1 MIAYKAFEPG
11 LVCRGYQFKMGL
23 NVTDKANC
31 AQNGFHSAENPLD
44 CLNYYHNMD
53 ASEYY
58 LVDVGGDIDEDGHD
72 TRVSCTE
79 LRIIKKLSKRDFF
92 LHALAY
98 MVDHPKRKWSSKV
111 SKERAEA
118 KFGYAVVRGIDPIAK
133 GNFGDIL
140 AFAKENIPPKPP
152 ISISTSFLKVLFT
165 CSRISS
171 TDLYPASTSTPAS
184 L

>member
-11 LVCRGYQFKMGL
+11 LICRGYQFKMGL

-31 AQNGFHSAENPLD
+31 AQNGFHSVENPLD

-133 GNFGDIL
+133 GDFGDIL
-140 AFAKENIPPKPP
+140 AFAKENP
-152 ISISTSFLKVLFT
+152 STGKIEKIALACVDGTNLTPERWYDVELIERKV
-165 CSRISS
+165 
-171 TDLYPASTSTPAS
+171 DLVA
-184 L
+184 